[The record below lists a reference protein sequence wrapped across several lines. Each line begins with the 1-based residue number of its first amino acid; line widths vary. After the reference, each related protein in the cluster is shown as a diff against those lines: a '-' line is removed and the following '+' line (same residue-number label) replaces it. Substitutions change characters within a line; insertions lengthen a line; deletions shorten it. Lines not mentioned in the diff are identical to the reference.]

1 MVQLFFNFL
10 PLIILIALP
19 SLTNASM
26 DNNNLYHDAI
36 QQDWNQQE
44 LEKKRSPN
52 DPSAIKDAF
61 KRCELLLDD
70 LSTIT
75 VPTTIDIY
83 DDVKILQNLR
93 EKLKGIEGFNEEER
107 RELYYDI
114 RWLARSAALKNPLL
128 GSERIVFMKRRRF
141 ICQMLHEYMG
151 YYYDYGDISGG
162 GIHILEEPG
171 KSFKTKSLTDARFP
185 RGNFTTLSLTYD
197 ANKIY
202 FGFAERNRDKTDFYS
217 PDRSCFQLYSMDID
231 GANLTQ
237 LTSGLNDYFDPCELP
252 NGDIAFMSTR
262 RGGFIRCSGEWEP
275 LLSYNLHRMNPD
287 GSNIQLLSFHET
299 NEWHPSVLNDG
310 RIIYTRWD
318 YVDRSAAHFHGLWVT
333 QPDGSNSHALFGN
346 FTRRI
351 NACYQP
357 RAIPGSDKIA
367 FLAGAHH
374 ASVGGSLVI
383 LDPNKTSLDPTTGQD
398 DFKSIESL
406 TPDICFPEAPGWPDA
421 YVHSPWPL
429 SENYFLVSYS
439 HDPLPGMGPDITQ
452 DTETGL
458 YLFDRFGNLELLY
471 REEGISSMYPIPLR
485 KRERPPVIPSSIDS
499 NMGEEGEFVL
509 TDINKS
515 HFPLPSSRPIQE
527 LRVFQVIPKSETHIA
542 NKPRLGYA
550 NAESARMLL
559 GAVPV
564 EKDGSAYFRAPARKP
579 LMFQA
584 VDQAGRAVQ
593 GMRSITY
600 LQPGERRGCVG
611 CHESVG
617 TITSPSR
624 RPIAMKREP
633 SILKSGPDGS
643 HPWSYTRLIQPILDQ
658 HCISC
663 HDGSSTDKKG
673 RPDLRSA
680 PHNEF
685 SLSYES
691 IKPFAKWYEWGGNT
705 IAPLLTRPGN
715 MPADVSAL
723 PKILSSHIQE
733 NKVNLSDKEM
743 RRIYLWLDGN
753 SSFYG
758 SFSSTEQVAQRNGKI
773 IPPPKL
779 Q

>member
-1 MVQLFFNFL
+1 MVQLIFNFL
-10 PLIILIALP
+10 PLIILISLS
-19 SLTNASM
+19 SLTHASIEHN
-26 DNNNLYHDAI
+26 DLYCDTI
-36 QQDWNQQE
+36 QQDWRKQE
-44 LEKKRSPN
+44 LERNRQPSDPN
-52 DPSAIKDAF
+52 AIKDAF
-61 KRCELLLDD
+61 QRCDILLND
-70 LSTIT
+70 LSKMTEPMVMNT
-75 VPTTIDIY
+75 SSDLE
-83 DDVKILQNLR
+83 ILQSLR
-93 EKLKGIEGFNEEER
+93 EKLEGMEGFNEEER
-107 RELYYDI
+107 LELYYSI
-114 RWLARSAALKNPLL
+114 RWLSRSAALKNPLL

-151 YYYDYGDISGG
+151 YYYDYGDIAGG

-171 KSFKTKSLTDARFP
+171 KSFKTTSLTDARFP

-197 ANKIY
+197 ARKIY
-202 FGFAERNRDKTDFYS
+202 FAFAQRNERKTNFYS

-231 GANLTQ
+231 GTNLHQ

-252 NGDIAFMSTR
+252 NRDIAFMSTR

-287 GSNIQLLSFHET
+287 GSNIKLLSFHET

-310 RIIYTRWD
+310 GIIYTRWD

-333 QPDGSNSHALFGN
+333 KPDGSNSHALFGN
-346 FTRRI
+346 FTQRI

-357 RAIPGSDKIA
+357 RAIPGSDKIM

-383 LDPNKTSLDPTTGQD
+383 LDPNKTGLDAKTGQD
-398 DFKSIESL
+398 DFNSIESL
-406 TPDICFPEAPGWPDA
+406 TPEICFPEAPGWPDA
-421 YVHSPWPL
+421 YFHSPWPL

-439 HDPLPGMGPDITQ
+439 HDPLPGMGPNVTR
-452 DTETGL
+452 DTETGI

-485 KRERPPVIPSSIDS
+485 KRERPSVIPSALDS
-499 NMGEEGEFVL
+499 NMVEEGEFFL

-515 HFPLPSSRPIQE
+515 HFPLPSSRPIRE

-559 GAVPV
+559 GTIPV

-584 VDQAGRAVQ
+584 VDKAGRAVQ

-617 TITSPSR
+617 TITSPSQ
-624 RPIAMKREP
+624 RPIAMLREP
-633 SILKSGPDGS
+633 SILKPGPDGS
-643 HPWSYTRLIQPILDQ
+643 LPWSYTRLIQPILNQ
-658 HCISC
+658 HCIGC
-663 HDGSSTDKKG
+663 HNGSKTDKQNHL
-673 RPDLRSA
+673 DLRSD
-680 PHNEF
+680 PLNEF

-691 IKPFAKWYEWGGNT
+691 IKPFVKWYEWGG
-705 IAPLLTRPGN
+705 
-715 MPADVSAL
+715 
-723 PKILSSHIQE
+723 
-733 NKVNLSDKEM
+733 
-743 RRIYLWLDGN
+743 
-753 SSFYG
+753 
-758 SFSSTEQVAQRNGKI
+758 
-773 IPPPKL
+773 
-779 Q
+779 